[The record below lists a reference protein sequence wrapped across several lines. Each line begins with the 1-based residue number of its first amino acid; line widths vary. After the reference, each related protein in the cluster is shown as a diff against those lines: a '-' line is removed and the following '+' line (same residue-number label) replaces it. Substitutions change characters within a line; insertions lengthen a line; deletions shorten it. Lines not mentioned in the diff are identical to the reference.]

1 MGNQPGHQQDSTRV
15 AQCIEPIQ
23 TPRKESDVA
32 IATQRMRNAAALMR
46 AQQKV
51 ARERRNPVRQ
61 SQVDMLL

>member
-1 MGNQPGHQQDSTRV
+1 MGNSQDYQQDNTRL

-32 IATQRMRNAAALMR
+32 IATQRMRNAAALVR

-61 SQVDMLL
+61 PK